1 MRIDDAILSGSVLGS
16 SAEVSLSGSFSGSF
30 AGDGSRLTNLPSSNY
45 NPTLQS
51 TNFTA
56 LSGRAYIITSSG
68 TPVTMSLPTTPQNGD
83 SIKFA
88 NMDGRQTLIARNGNK
103 IMSDAEDMTLDVVTT
118 SFELIYEST
127 SIGWTIIGTR
137 ST

>member
-127 SIGWTIIGTR
+127 SIGWAIIGTR

>member
-1 MRIDDAILSGSVLGS
+1 
-16 SAEVSLSGSFSGSF
+16 
-30 AGDGSRLTNLPSSNY
+30 
-45 NPTLQS
+45 
-51 TNFTA
+51 
-56 LSGRAYIITSSG
+56 
-68 TPVTMSLPTTPQNGD
+68 MSLPTTPQNGD

-103 IMSDAEDMTLDVVTT
+103 IMSDAEDMTLDVVAT

>member
-103 IMSDAEDMTLDVVTT
+103 IMSDAEDMTLDVVAT

-127 SIGWTIIGTR
+127 SIGWAIIGTR